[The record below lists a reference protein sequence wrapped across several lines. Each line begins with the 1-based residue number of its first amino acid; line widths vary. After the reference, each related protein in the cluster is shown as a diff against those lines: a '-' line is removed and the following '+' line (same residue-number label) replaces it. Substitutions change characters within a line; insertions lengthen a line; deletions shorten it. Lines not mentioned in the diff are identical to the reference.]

1 MPLEVPDHDPATGLP
16 VGRLVD
22 PSPAPFPSRVT
33 ISGTSVELVPL
44 DQSLH
49 ADALWEG
56 LRGPAND
63 KLWRYLMDGP
73 YADRASFDRAVEW
86 RARSEDQ
93 VFFAVLDAASRRALG
108 CAALMRIDPPNRS
121 IEVGNILYTPEL
133 QRTRGATEAM
143 YLLARHIFEELGYR
157 RYEWKC
163 DSLNAPSRRAALR
176 LGFTYEGTFRQA
188 MINKGRNRDTAW
200 FSILDGEWPA
210 RRARLEHWL
219 DPANFDQAGQ
229 QKMALSELHVGGES
243 SAQS

>member
-16 VGRLVD
+16 VGWPVD
-22 PSPAPFPSRVT
+22 PSPAPFPSRVN
-33 ISGTSVELVPL
+33 IPGTSVELAPL
-44 DQSLH
+44 DPVLH
-49 ADALWEG
+49 GDALWEG
-56 LRGPAND
+56 LRGSAND
-63 KLWRYLMDGP
+63 KLWRYLLDGP
-73 YADRASFDRAVEW
+73 FAKRADFDLALQWRAS
-86 RARSEDQ
+86 SESQ
-93 VFFAVLDAASRRALG
+93 VFFAILDAESKRALG

-143 YLLARHIFEELGYR
+143 YLLASHIFEELGYR

-176 LGFTYEGTFRQA
+176 LGFIYEGTFRQH

-210 RRARLEHWL
+210 RKERLERWL
-219 DPANFDQAGQ
+219 DPSNFDPEGQ
-229 QKMALSELHVGGES
+229 QMMALSALKVGSDG
-243 SAQS
+243 SAE

>member
-1 MPLEVPDHDPATGLP
+1 MPLQDPEHDPVTDLP

-22 PSPAPFPSRVT
+22 PSPAPFPGRVT
-33 ISGTSVELVPL
+33 ITGTSVELVPL
-44 DQSLH
+44 DPSLH
-49 ADALWEG
+49 GDALWEG
-56 LRGPAND
+56 LRSPAND

-73 YADRASFDRAVEW
+73 YSDRASFDLAVEW
-86 RARSEDQ
+86 RARSQEQ
-93 VFFAVLDAASRRALG
+93 VFFAILDAASSRALG
-108 CAALMRIDPPNRS
+108 CAALMRIDPPNRV

-176 LGFTYEGTFRQA
+176 LGFTYEGTFRQH

-200 FSILDGEWPA
+200 FSILDGEWPS
-210 RRARLEHWL
+210 RRARLERWL
-219 DPANFDQAGQ
+219 DPANFDPQGR
-229 QKMALSELHVGGES
+229 QKMALSEVVVGGES
-243 SAQS
+243 SAE

>member
-1 MPLEVPDHDPATGLP
+1 MPDEVPDHDPTTGQP

-22 PSPAPFPSRVT
+22 ASAAPFPSRVT
-33 ISGTSVELVPL
+33 ISGTSVELAPL
-44 DQSLH
+44 DPSLH
-49 ADALWEG
+49 GDSLWEG

-63 KLWRYLMDGP
+63 KLWRYLLDGP
-73 YADRASFDRAVEW
+73 FADRSSFDLAIEW
-86 RARSEDQ
+86 RAGSESQ
-93 VFFAVLDAASRRALG
+93 VFFAILQAESGRALG

-143 YLLARHIFEELGYR
+143 YLLGRHVFEVLGYR

-176 LGFTYEGTFRQA
+176 LGFTYEGTFRQH

-200 FSILDGEWPA
+200 FSILDAEWPA
-210 RRARLEHWL
+210 RKARLKRWL
-219 DPANFDQAGQ
+219 DPSNFDPLGQ
-229 QKMALSELHVGGES
+229 QKTALSELDAGGES
-243 SAQS
+243 PAV

>member
-1 MPLEVPDHDPATGLP
+1 MTLQDPDHDPATGLP

-33 ISGTSVELVPL
+33 IPGSAVELAPL
-44 DQSLH
+44 RPSLH
-49 ADALWEG
+49 AEALWEG
-56 LRGPAND
+56 LRGPTNE
-63 KLWRYLMDGP
+63 KLWRYLLDGP
-73 YADRASFDRAVEW
+73 YADRASFELAVEW

-93 VFFAVLDAASRRALG
+93 VFFAILDAASKRALG

-163 DSLNAPSRRAALR
+163 DSLNAPSQRAALR
-176 LGFTYEGTFRQA
+176 LGFTYEGTFRQH

-200 FSILDGEWPA
+200 YSILDGEWPA
-210 RRARLEHWL
+210 RRARLERWL
-219 DPANFDQAGQ
+219 DTSNFDSLGQ
-229 QKMALSELHVGGES
+229 QKMALSGFDAGGES
-243 SAQS
+243 SAE